1 MFVDE
6 QNALKYIP
14 IVLLN
19 HLSCEA
25 EGPATVKRHL
35 TGTVI
40 FCYMLI
46 LSKMSKLHDFVYLIA
61 KAILYKVQ
69 Y

>member
-1 MFVDE
+1 MFVYE
-6 QNALKYIP
+6 QNAPKYIP

-25 EGPATVKRHL
+25 GGPATGKRYL
-35 TGTVI
+35 TDTVI

-46 LSKMSKLHDFVYLIA
+46 LSKILNLIRDFVYLIVG
-61 KAILYKVQ
+61 KGNFV
-69 Y
+69 

>member
-1 MFVDE
+1 MFVEE

-19 HLSCEA
+19 HLSCE
-25 EGPATVKRHL
+25 EGGPTTGKRHL
-35 TGTVI
+35 MGTVI

-46 LSKMSKLHDFVYLIA
+46 LSKIQNLIHDFVYLIVG
-61 KAILYKVQ
+61 KGNFV
-69 Y
+69 